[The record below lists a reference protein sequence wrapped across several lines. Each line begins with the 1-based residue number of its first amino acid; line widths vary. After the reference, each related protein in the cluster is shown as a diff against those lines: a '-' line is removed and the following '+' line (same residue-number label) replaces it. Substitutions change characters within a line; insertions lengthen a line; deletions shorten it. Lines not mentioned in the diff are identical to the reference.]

1 MNLLIGNDSLLAL
14 ISVGYIIVPVLIL
27 ARQWI
32 LRQHAPTSASLITT
46 ISIMLFLVLH
56 CTCGGIV
63 IAECIYED
71 EVARKL
77 GTKDDEEILGG
88 LDLEGHLKRVFC
100 TSIHYTSLLWLLKAA
115 FLGYFA
121 HVRDILSQRARI
133 MYTCVCIFTMT
144 TFLVTIAFQFFY
156 CGAIERNWSVYPAYQ
171 CIHFHTLVV
180 STLQATLNFVTDF
193 MILSMAL
200 IIISSMVLS
209 HRDRIALRFIAA
221 VGSVSMIMCVLR
233 FIEVYRALTNPRY
246 PYLQVV
252 RQLTFWAG
260 LEVDAALVAFCAPAY
275 KVLVT
280 RRRELKASLRSSTST
295 LGLGSHIK
303 GFGERSDLEYQYQC
317 QDYTIDP
324 ADRMAEE
331 DPENQ
336 LIVPLRPPPP
346 AVVCPFRRDSA

>member
-1 MNLLIGNDSLLAL
+1 M
-14 ISVGYIIVPVLIL
+14 
-27 ARQWI
+27 
-32 LRQHAPTSASLITT
+32 
-46 ISIMLFLVLH
+46 
-56 CTCGGIV
+56 
-63 IAECIYED
+63 
-71 EVARKL
+71 
-77 GTKDDEEILGG
+77 
-88 LDLEGHLKRVFC
+88 EGHLKRIFS
-100 TSIHYTSLLWLLKAA
+100 TSLHYTSLLWLLKAA

-121 HVRDILSQRARI
+121 HVRDILSPRART

-144 TFLVTIAFQFFY
+144 TFLVTLAFQFSY
-156 CGAIERNWSVYPAYQ
+156 CGPIERNWSLDPAYQ
-171 CIHFHTLVV
+171 CIHFHTLMV

-221 VGSVSMIMCVLR
+221 VGSVSMMMCVLR
-233 FIEVYRALTNPRY
+233 FIEVYRALTNPKY

-252 RQLTFWAG
+252 RQLTFWAA
-260 LEVDAALVAFCAPAY
+260 LEVDVALVAFCAPAY

-295 LGLGSHIK
+295 LGLGHHIK
-303 GFGERSDLEYQYQC
+303 GYGERSDLEYQYQY

-324 ADRMAEE
+324 TDRMAEG

-336 LIVPLRPPPP
+336 PPLPLQPPPP
-346 AVVCPFRRDSA
+346 AVVCPYRRDSA